1 MINQFP
7 YAGANAAATSSD
19 SRRAESAGSAAST
32 TCTESAASDN
42 PLLATL
48 SYASDRIDDLHRRAT
63 DWVASARKRA
73 ADGDTTSSTLEQIE
87 IKQFLSGYE
96 NMLTLSNA
104 MLTKLRELM
113 SRITNS
119 L

>member
-1 MINQFP
+1 MINQSP
-7 YAGANAAATSSD
+7 YVGADAAARSSD

-32 TCTESAASDN
+32 TSTESDN

-48 SYASDRIDDLHRRAT
+48 SFASERIDDLHRRAT

-104 MLTKLRELM
+104 MLAKLRELM